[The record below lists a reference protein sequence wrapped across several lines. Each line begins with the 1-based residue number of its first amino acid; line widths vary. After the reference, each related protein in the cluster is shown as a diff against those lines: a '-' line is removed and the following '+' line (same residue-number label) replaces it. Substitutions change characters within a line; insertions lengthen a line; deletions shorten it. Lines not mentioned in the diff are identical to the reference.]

1 MTNDVI
7 KFIPDSFLQKA
18 LNTQLE
24 CAKLGFDWPDVAPVF
39 DKILEEIEEV
49 KAEVYAQPRQQD
61 KIEDEIGD
69 LFFAVVNLSRHLGVN
84 PDEALKKANEKFSK
98 RFSLVQQF
106 AANDGLELISL
117 HTDALELL
125 WDRAK
130 RTLNEAQHCAT

>member
-39 DKILEEIEEV
+39 DKVLEEIEEV

-106 AANDGLELISL
+106 AANDGLELIRL

>member
-39 DKILEEIEEV
+39 DKVLEEIEEV